1 MYDSELNSFLLKF
14 RQLWRAGY
22 DAHLDV
28 KSHAG
33 QAWIGL
39 HVRLGHAQGPLYQDH
54 VRNVNKARNG
64 PSLQRRRKKRADAR
78 KQAEEAFKKETT
90 DGVDNLI
97 EESDDIIVIEKVTTD
112 SAEKPIKEKDE
123 SEKDLNKHNILD
135 TCGFLPT
142 K

>member
-1 MYDSELNSFLLKF
+1 MIQNPFLLKF

-39 HVRLGHAQGPLYQDH
+39 HFRLGHAQGPLYQDH
-54 VRNVNKARNG
+54 NVNKARNG
-64 PSLQRRRKKRADAR
+64 PSLQRRRKKRADTR
-78 KQAEEAFKKETT
+78 KQAEEAFKKETP

-97 EESDDIIVIEKVTTD
+97 EESDDVIVIEKVTTG
-112 SAEKPIKEKDE
+112 SADKPIKEKDE
-123 SEKDLNKHNILD
+123 SGKDLKKHNISE
-135 TCGFLPT
+135 TCGFLPE
-142 K
+142 

>member
-1 MYDSELNSFLLKF
+1 MYNEELDSFVSKF
-14 RQLWRAGY
+14 RHLWKIGC
-22 DAHLDV
+22 DAHLDIHA
-28 KSHAG
+28 HAG
-33 QAWIGL
+33 QAWLGL

-97 EESDDIIVIEKVTTD
+97 EESNDVIGEI
-112 SAEKPIKEKDE
+112 S
-123 SEKDLNKHNILD
+123 SDLYRDQNYA
-135 TCGFLPT
+135 
-142 K
+142 

>member
-1 MYDSELNSFLLKF
+1 M
-14 RQLWRAGY
+14 
-22 DAHLDV
+22 

-39 HVRLGHAQGPLYQDH
+39 HVRLGNAQGPLYQDH

-64 PSLQRRRKKRADAR
+64 PSLQRPRKERADTR

-97 EESDDIIVIEKVTTD
+97 EESNVVIVIEKVTTD
-112 SAEKPIKEKDE
+112 IAEKPIKEKDE
-123 SEKDLNKHNILD
+123 SEKDLK
-135 TCGFLPT
+135 
-142 K
+142 